1 MLLRPDVIIVCV
13 TVDIPIESL
22 LNLRKNCY
30 GARVFYLLSQYRV
43 DPLDYSFEN
52 KNMIQYS
59 TKLQKAYLYEA
70 NEKGIEI
77 YDFYSQHRMF
87 SDILGYLKRD

>member
-1 MLLRPDVIIVCV
+1 
-13 TVDIPIESL
+13 
-22 LNLRKNCY
+22 
-30 GARVFYLLSQYRV
+30 
-43 DPLDYSFEN
+43 
-52 KNMIQYS
+52 MIQCS

-87 SDILGYLKRD
+87 SDILGYLKGD